1 MPEQNSNLPGAEG
14 KKTSQ
19 VFTCVNYSERSN
31 TELPSS
37 LITFQEM
44 NSKAIKALTEM
55 EEILLPILRE
65 HDAVGLKDDD
75 SLDVLDG
82 VHFMELVST

>member
-1 MPEQNSNLPGAEG
+1 
-14 KKTSQ
+14 
-19 VFTCVNYSERSN
+19 
-31 TELPSS
+31 
-37 LITFQEM
+37 M

-55 EEILLPILRE
+55 EEILLPILRD

>member
-1 MPEQNSNLPGAEG
+1 
-14 KKTSQ
+14 
-19 VFTCVNYSERSN
+19 
-31 TELPSS
+31 
-37 LITFQEM
+37 M

-55 EEILLPILRE
+55 KEILLSILRA
-65 HDAVGLKDDD
+65 HDVVGLKDDD

>member
-1 MPEQNSNLPGAEG
+1 MKLEANHPSVVTKFFFQNNIPYFDS
-14 KKTSQ
+14 KT
-19 VFTCVNYSERSN
+19 V
-31 TELPSS
+31 
-37 LITFQEM
+37 
-44 NSKAIKALTEM
+44 KALTKM

-65 HDAVGLKDDD
+65 HDAVGLNDDD

>member
-1 MPEQNSNLPGAEG
+1 
-14 KKTSQ
+14 
-19 VFTCVNYSERSN
+19 
-31 TELPSS
+31 
-37 LITFQEM
+37 M

-55 EEILLPILRE
+55 KEILLSILRA

-82 VHFMELVST
+82 VHFMELVRSLLYIFLIYYLFVFTNHQSCSHSFYV